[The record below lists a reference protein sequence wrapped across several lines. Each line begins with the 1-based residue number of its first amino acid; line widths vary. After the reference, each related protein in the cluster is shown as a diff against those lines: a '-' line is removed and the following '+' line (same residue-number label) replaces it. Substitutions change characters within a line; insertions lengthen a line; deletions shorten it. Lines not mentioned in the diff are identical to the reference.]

1 MDPVKH
7 FDLVFGGIFALIG
20 MVGLIAGAVVCI
32 VFVRRPPKERVTWLF
47 VCLPLGLGVL
57 FTLIG
62 GLWGG
67 GALDQL
73 HLEERLRTS
82 GVTIQATVVDVERT
96 GSRLNGRH
104 LWRIRYEYQDPAGRL
119 HEGVSGYMERGS
131 TRSVHRRRA
140 GLRPLRS
147 GPALGQH
154 LARPRWRRPRPAP
167 ARRRDQRGV
176 RLTFIGVQVR
186 TRPVPGALHPSQ
198 IPSQSAASGM
208 VPSDTAPSP
217 CVRNWHPIRI

>member
-67 GALDQL
+67 GALDQ
-73 HLEERLRTS
+73 
-82 GVTIQATVVDVERT
+82 
-96 GSRLNGRH
+96 
-104 LWRIRYEYQDPAGRL
+104 
-119 HEGVSGYMERGS
+119 
-131 TRSVHRRRA
+131 
-140 GLRPLRS
+140 
-147 GPALGQH
+147 
-154 LARPRWRRPRPAP
+154 PRP
-167 ARRRDQRGV
+167 GV
-176 RLTFIGVQVR
+176 AI
-186 TRPVPGALHPSQ
+186 
-198 IPSQSAASGM
+198 SAAS
-208 VPSDTAPSP
+208 V
-217 CVRNWHPIRI
+217 